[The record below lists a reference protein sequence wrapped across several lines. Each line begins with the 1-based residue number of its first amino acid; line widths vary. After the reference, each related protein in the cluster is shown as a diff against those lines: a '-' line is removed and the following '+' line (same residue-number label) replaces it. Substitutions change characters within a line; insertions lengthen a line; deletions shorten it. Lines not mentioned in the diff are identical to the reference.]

1 MGRWANEG
9 REAERITP
17 TNTYSSPF
25 THTHTKVHN
34 YPQHTDE
41 DYQQEGPAPSA
52 QLLNASGL
60 TKRKKIRNE
69 QQKNSSSVRWL
80 IYSK

>member
-1 MGRWANEG
+1 MKGGINPPIHKNTNTVLLLMMGRWANEG

-52 QLLNASGL
+52 QLLN
-60 TKRKKIRNE
+60 RMP
-69 QQKNSSSVRWL
+69 VV
-80 IYSK
+80 